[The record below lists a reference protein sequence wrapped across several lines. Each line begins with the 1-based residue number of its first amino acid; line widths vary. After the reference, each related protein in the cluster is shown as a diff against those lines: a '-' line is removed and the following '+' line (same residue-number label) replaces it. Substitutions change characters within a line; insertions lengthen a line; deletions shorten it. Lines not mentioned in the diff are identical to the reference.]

1 MWRCLT
7 SIGRWGVNGSTNVD
21 SGKWRRRA
29 GLTRRESVDIGEIG
43 RGPDGR
49 HCDVKGPQTVAFNL
63 PNDERI
69 VNERGTSMVLL
80 KNVSE
85 AKYDANLQFKHILL
99 PIADVCIKA
108 DQKEFID
115 FESFYTHTICHE
127 CCHGIGPHTITLPN
141 GDKSTVRLELQELHS
156 ALEEAKADIVG
167 LWALKFLINQVS
179 GYLAVVLAYELLP
192 KSLSKSIYV
201 SFLAGCF
208 RSTRFGLKEAHGK
221 GQALQFNWL
230 YEKGAFLMHLD
241 GTFSVD
247 FGKVEEAV
255 ESLSKEILTIQAR
268 GDKVAAMSFLENYA
282 KMSQPLATALEKL
295 EKIQIQTRSPTTA
308 AEPVHQLTTQ
318 LPREWSRSVVIVIV
332 QLRRP
337 RGRYDIRVAGDRA
350 GLQLMDTCKV
360 EPLGAKAQTK
370 ATRTE
375 DNPRP
380 SHEKNDTIPSN
391 AKPRTVAS
399 RYMNGISSTPVSASG
414 ASRRCSSPIASQS
427 RTNRV
432 PGVSMSKRSHS
443 ADRRRSR
450 TPSSK
455 SSALSSPSRPSTP
468 STPSSK
474 PTTPVRAVV
483 TEYHKATRQLL
494 SNKAPDGLWPS
505 IRSLSSSL
513 QSESL
518 TVPVN
523 KREKLA
529 AKSSTVKSINLPSNV
544 VSERKRTPLRG
555 MNTSDQSEN
564 SKPAE
569 NSNTKVVDRH
579 RWPSMMG
586 GKLSTSAMLR
596 SMDLSDKISRS
607 AGRVA
612 SQVIFPNKID
622 LTSSS
627 ASGHPKLSLSNEV
640 EQLSNN
646 GSGSIEQNVKPV
658 VNLSSQPPM
667 KSSSVTRP
675 TSTQS
680 SFILGQQRPSSPSTQ
695 SSIIPGLLRPST
707 PSKVLSSSSF
717 TSRAMLS
724 PLRTRAST
732 PISLSSTI
740 FGTLGGTSF
749 ASKSS
754 TDGKIG
760 KLHASDIEDAHQLK
774 LLYNASLQWCFVNA
788 QTNKTLSIQKMRT
801 ENVLQSVWN
810 NISTMGN
817 SVLMKRIDVQHL
829 HQEMKLG
836 VILKGQVR
844 HYSFNSLLL
853 PFQILLFFGF
863 FAFFYPTNGISTLV
877 PKDYFTYNMMSLE
890 QWAALGEEHCSS
902 LFGAIEALNTSIL
915 RLPVMGGTKAAV
927 IDMRNA
933 VSSAIDMMHAINSS
947 ICLLLSKVKFITTYP
962 K

>member
-1 MWRCLT
+1 
-7 SIGRWGVNGSTNVD
+7 
-21 SGKWRRRA
+21 
-29 GLTRRESVDIGEIG
+29 
-43 RGPDGR
+43 
-49 HCDVKGPQTVAFNL
+49 
-63 PNDERI
+63 
-69 VNERGTSMVLL
+69 
-80 KNVSE
+80 
-85 AKYDANLQFKHILL
+85 
-99 PIADVCIKA
+99 
-108 DQKEFID
+108 
-115 FESFYTHTICHE
+115 
-127 CCHGIGPHTITLPN
+127 
-141 GDKSTVRLELQELHS
+141 
-156 ALEEAKADIVG
+156 
-167 LWALKFLINQVS
+167 
-179 GYLAVVLAYELLP
+179 
-192 KSLSKSIYV
+192 
-201 SFLAGCF
+201 
-208 RSTRFGLKEAHGK
+208 
-221 GQALQFNWL
+221 
-230 YEKGAFLMHLD
+230 
-241 GTFSVD
+241 
-247 FGKVEEAV
+247 
-255 ESLSKEILTIQAR
+255 
-268 GDKVAAMSFLENYA
+268 
-282 KMSQPLATALEKL
+282 
-295 EKIQIQTRSPTTA
+295 
-308 AEPVHQLTTQ
+308 
-318 LPREWSRSVVIVIV
+318 
-332 QLRRP
+332 
-337 RGRYDIRVAGDRA
+337 
-350 GLQLMDTCKV
+350 MDTCKV

-370 ATRTE
+370 PTRTE

-391 AKPRTVAS
+391 AKPRIVAS

-443 ADRRRSR
+443 AYRRRSR

-468 STPSSK
+468 STPSSR

-483 TEYHKATRQLL
+483 TEYHKTTRQLL

-505 IRSLSSSL
+505 IRSLSSSF

-579 RWPSMMG
+579 RWPSTMG
-586 GKLSTSAMLR
+586 GKLSTSAMSR
-596 SMDLSDKISRS
+596 SMDLSDKISRP
-607 AGRVA
+607 AGRVT

-658 VNLSSQPPM
+658 VNLSSQATM

-707 PSKVLSSSSF
+707 PSKVLSSSSSF

-749 ASKSS
+749 VSKSS

-774 LLYNASLQWCFVNA
+774 LLSNASLQWCFVNA

-817 SVLMKRIDVQHL
+817 SVLMKRIEVQHL

-836 VILKGQVR
+836 VVLKGQ
-844 HYSFNSLLL
+844 
-853 PFQILLFFGF
+853 
-863 FAFFYPTNGISTLV
+863 
-877 PKDYFTYNMMSLE
+877 MMSLE

-902 LFGAIEALNTSIL
+902 LSGTIEALNTSIL
-915 RLPVMGGTKAAV
+915 RLPVMGGTKADV

-933 VSSAIDMMHAINSS
+933 VSSAIDMMHAISSS
-947 ICLLLSKVKFITTYP
+947 ICLLLSKVECTKSLVSELQTVAAKEKLMLDECRELLACATSMQVQESSLRTQLMLL
-962 K
+962 KNDACNLHQTQS